1 MAFIHRELRSLLTAD
16 TQHHCSQTDFNE
28 RMFRGIGNCDPKTA
42 HKLPA
47 LTPKDPQPQEQ
58 QQEKE
63 AQQASMD
70 MQQQQTNNTLLNQ
83 RRCLGCEF

>member
-28 RMFRGIGNCDPKTA
+28 RMFRGMGKCDPKTA

-47 LTPKDPQPQEQ
+47 LTPKDPQPQATTRKRGTAGIHGHATAADKQYPAE
-58 QQEKE
+58 
-63 AQQASMD
+63 S
-70 MQQQQTNNTLLNQ
+70 T
-83 RRCLGCEF
+83 